1 MPGRKKMSRAKRV
14 QVSGKYMLASVIVE
28 ALLLAPK
35 TKIPWNGKEIEVGGV
50 FPMLQ
55 KEIAAGIRDVLNAVI
70 PKAAVSAEQVLRGTP
85 IKDTLLDKAVWFIYD
100 YMEQYPLNAV
110 VMGLLERTNL
120 VDVSKVDG
128 LLRSRLENLLASR
141 DNRQK
146 LVDALSDLILG
157 ALGLAGGASD
167 NSYKFMVSDLLD
179 RALQSEA
186 GSDLIEKVLL
196 AVEQFETLTLA
207 SFIER
212 TFGLD
217 RAGVEKWIAENYE
230 RYAGS
235 EMVGHYTNLGL
246 GDALYAKISNM
257 DYDAV
262 FKDITQNHWQDLIR
276 VTMTAAS
283 VGVYLTSVANRMDEK
298 DAKKAAKKEKKQ
310 LKKSTKKAA
319 KADAKA
325 AKKAK
330 KKKK

>member
-1 MPGRKKMSRAKRV
+1 MPGRKKMSRAKRM

>member
-1 MPGRKKMSRAKRV
+1 MVGRKKMSRAKRL
-14 QVSGKYMLASVIVE
+14 QQSGKYVLASVIVE

-35 TKIPWNGKEIEVGGV
+35 TKIPWNGKEIEVGGI

-55 KEIAAGIRDVLNAVI
+55 KEIATGIRDVFNAVI

-120 VDVSKVDG
+120 VDVNRVDG
-128 LLRSRLENLLASR
+128 LLRSRLERLLASR

-146 LVDALSDLILG
+146 LVDALSDLIVS
-157 ALGLAGGASD
+157 ALGLESGGVTE
-167 NSYKFMVSDLLD
+167 NNYRFMIADFLD

-186 GSDLIEKVLL
+186 GSELIEKVLL

-212 TFGLD
+212 NFGLD
-217 RAGVEKWIAENYE
+217 RAGVERWIAENYE

-235 EMVGHYTNLGL
+235 EMVGHYSNLGL

-262 FKDITQNHWQDLIR
+262 FKDITENHWQDLIR
-276 VTMTAAS
+276 VTMTAAG
-283 VGVYLTSVANRMDEK
+283 VGMYFSNLAYRVDAK

-310 LKKSTKKAA
+310 AKKGSKKAA

-330 KKKK
+330 KKK

>member
-157 ALGLAGGASD
+157 ALGLTGGASD